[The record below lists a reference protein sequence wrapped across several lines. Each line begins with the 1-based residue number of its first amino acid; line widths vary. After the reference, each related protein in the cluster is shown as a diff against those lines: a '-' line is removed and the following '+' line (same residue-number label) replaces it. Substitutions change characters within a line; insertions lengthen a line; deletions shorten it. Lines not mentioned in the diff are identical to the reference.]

1 MQNHLNSEFGIR
13 NAELKN
19 SSNAISISMIY
30 SHSKTLTQFQAT
42 ASHWRKLDPRLLFAF
57 KVCYVIF
64 LQKCIIYILYRQ
76 IRNPLSLKLDD
87 LMNWGEAPDLKFLEK
102 ILT

>member
-1 MQNHLNSEFGIR
+1 VL
-13 NAELKN
+13 
-19 SSNAISISMIY
+19 
-30 SHSKTLTQFQAT
+30 
-42 ASHWRKLDPRLLFAF
+42 
-57 KVCYVIF
+57 CYF

-87 LMNWGEAPDLKFLEK
+87 LMNWGEAPGLKFLEK

>member
-1 MQNHLNSEFGIR
+1 VDLGLKRFTDCYCPFAPLSIVSFNQQPVTNSQCPTER
-13 NAELKN
+13 ACNL
-19 SSNAISISMIY
+19 
-30 SHSKTLTQFQAT
+30 
-42 ASHWRKLDPRLLFAF
+42 
-57 KVCYVIF
+57 

-87 LMNWGEAPDLKFLEK
+87 LMNWGEALGLKFLEK